1 MTSRSIQQQRTALR
15 VAAALTAATLVVA
28 VTVRIGWAAD
38 ARALLDF
45 PFAGMPARAPTA
57 VSIFVNNA
65 AVLGTIFAASA
76 VVQSRWMTRA
86 EPARASAAVVVL
98 AAVDTVLALEVAVN
112 VLLVGAALGAYGTR
126 MAVAVLPHGPVELAA
141 FARGLALYLDAR
153 RAPLATRNA
162 IAVAAGC
169 LAALALAAVLETFA
183 AP

>member
-1 MTSRSIQQQRTALR
+1 VKSRSIQEQRTALG
-15 VAAALTAATLVVA
+15 VAAALTAATLFVA
-28 VTVRIGWAAD
+28 VPVRIGWAAE

-45 PFAGMPARAPTA
+45 PFAGVPARATTA

-76 VVQSRWMTRA
+76 IVQSRWILRA
-86 EPARASAAVVVL
+86 DPARASAAVVVL

-112 VLLVGAALGAYGTR
+112 VLLVGAALGAYGAR

-141 FARGLALYLDAR
+141 FARGLALYLNAR
-153 RAPLATRNA
+153 HAPLAARDA
-162 IAVAAGC
+162 VRVAAGC
-169 LAALALAAVLETFA
+169 LAALALAAMLETFA